1 MAKLSDDERLARVRL
16 VSDREHY
23 ELLVAKVVLGARRSV
38 WIATANLKDLHVE
51 AKVGTRARARG
62 RYVSMVSVLSEL
74 ARAGVEVRIL
84 HGAEPSGPF
93 KESLSKK
100 TCPAQLELRRC
111 PRVHLKIVA
120 VDGATLYLGSANFTG
135 AGLGAKGDGRRNFE
149 LGVLTEDD
157 VLLDAAQE
165 RFHRIWSGKECAS
178 CNLRDVCPKPL
189 DGGPGAGAMDGKPK
203 RAARS
208 LSTVRSRARFVGASM
223 K

>member
-1 MAKLSDDERLARVRL
+1 
-16 VSDREHY
+16 
-23 ELLVAKVVLGARRSV
+23 
-38 WIATANLKDLHVE
+38 
-51 AKVGTRARARG
+51 
-62 RYVSMVSVLSEL
+62 VLSEL

-84 HGAEPSGPF
+84 HGGEPSGPF
-93 KESLSKK
+93 RESLSKK
-100 TCPAQLELRRC
+100 TRPAQLELRRC

-149 LGVLTEDD
+149 LGVLTDDD

-178 CNLRDVCPKPL
+178 CKLRDVCPKPL
-189 DGGPGAGAMDGKPK
+189 DGGPGADARDGKPK